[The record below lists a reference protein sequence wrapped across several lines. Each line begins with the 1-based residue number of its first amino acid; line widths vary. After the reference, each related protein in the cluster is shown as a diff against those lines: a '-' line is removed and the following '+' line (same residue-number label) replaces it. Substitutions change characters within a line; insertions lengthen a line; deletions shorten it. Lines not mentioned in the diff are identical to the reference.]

1 MAEGGLDHR
10 GFIASLPPTERQR
23 LTLRSDRPGLVRL
36 AMHWGAIL
44 GVGWLIVERVPAWPL
59 LMVVQGVLIVFL
71 FTLMHETV
79 HRTAFA
85 TRWMNDVVAAACGAL
100 IALPPAWFR
109 HFHFAHHRHTQDP
122 ERDPELSRP
131 KPETWGQYLWHIS
144 GLPVWWSHARTLA
157 RNALG
162 RCEDAFVPAYAR
174 REVRT
179 EARVMIAGYAL
190 AIAVSVAAGSADL
203 VFAWIVPA
211 LLGQPFLRLY
221 LLAEHGRCPF
231 VANMFE
237 NSRTTFTNRLVRLL
251 AWNMPF
257 HAEHHAYPAVP
268 FHRLP
273 ELHRL
278 AKPHLLEVENS
289 YYRFHLKYALR
300 LRH

>member
-1 MAEGGLDHR
+1 M
-10 GFIASLPPTERQR
+10 
-23 LTLRSDRPGLVRL
+23 RL
-36 AMHWGAIL
+36 ALHFGGIVCMAG
-44 GVGWLIVERVPAWPL
+44 LIAERVPFWPV
-59 LMVVQGVLIVFL
+59 LMPLQGVLIVFL
-71 FTLMHETV
+71 FTTMHETV

-85 TRWMNDVVAAACGAL
+85 TRWLNDVVAALCGFL

-122 ERDPELSRP
+122 ERDPELVQS
-131 KPETWGQYLWHIS
+131 KPETWGQYVRHIS
-144 GLPVWWSHARTLA
+144 GLPIWWSHGRTLV

-162 RCEDAFVPAYAR
+162 RCADTFVPRYAR

-179 EARVMIAGYAL
+179 EARLMIAGYVL
-190 AIAVSVAAGSADL
+190 AAAGSAVAGSADL
-203 VFAWIVPA
+203 VFLWILPA

-221 LLAEHGRCPF
+221 LMAEHGRCPL

-237 NSRTTFTNRLVRLL
+237 NSRTTFTNLLVRFL

-273 ELHRL
+273 ALHAL
-278 AKPHLLEVENS
+278 IQPHLRATERG
-289 YYRFHLKYALR
+289 YAAFHRRYAAGLR
-300 LRH
+300 G